1 MARAKLTWHWLVIP
15 SLSPQM
21 WGWLPPI
28 ACVSTCVVRER
39 RDTSVQPSSRQVSRL
54 LDGWHGLPRLQL
66 RATSA
71 QQRALTPL
79 AVLTSVHSS
88 G

>member
-21 WGWLPPI
+21 CNSLPP
-28 ACVSTCVVRER
+28 ALFVPTTVVRDR
-39 RDTSVQPSSRQVSRL
+39 RDTSVQPSSRHVSRL
-54 LDGWHGLPRLQL
+54 LLGWHGLPRLQL

-79 AVLTSVHSS
+79 AVTSVHSS